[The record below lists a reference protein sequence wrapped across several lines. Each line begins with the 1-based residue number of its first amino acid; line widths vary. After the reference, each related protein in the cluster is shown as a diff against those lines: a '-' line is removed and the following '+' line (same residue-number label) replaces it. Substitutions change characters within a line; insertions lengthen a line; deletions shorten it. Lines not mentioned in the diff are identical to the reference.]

1 MGKNISFN
9 KLNIR
14 INKLSIPD
22 AGYAASAVCV
32 VCCLFLVLAFSFETY
47 AEDSP
52 LTVLVE
58 KTVSFVKPMSG
69 DVISVDKGVVRIGLG
84 SRDGLLKGMRLK
96 VLRRGEFF
104 YHPVTKEP
112 IGRAEEPVG
121 TIEVLQV
128 EEGTAF
134 CELTE
139 GEVKSGDI
147 TRISASKKRLFFYQ
161 EESVDYYL
169 GDAYYNGLKE
179 SGYFEIVD
187 APVGQLDTEKLL
199 GIAASEET
207 DLVLLLSSGNS
218 GEKTYLRQTLLWPD
232 GVILSK
238 DSLDVPLAFLSELSF
253 GSELLSDVQNE
264 PLISYDLPFDAEL
277 ISTGDIDGDGR
288 TDLVISAGDG
298 IYVYN
303 YGIET
308 DFLYHLKWNS
318 SGTII
323 RMEMFDID
331 TDGKDEIFLTAIS
344 SNNETVNSYIYKL
357 NDRKL
362 ETLWK
367 TDGFIRVVDGSILY
381 QKYSE
386 SEGYSGPLIL
396 INPHDGFRMEDASRS
411 LEGFDIYDFVTL
423 RDKEGR
429 TVYMSMADNNYLELI
444 NSKGVAIWRSRDN
457 MGGFVKEYTTESP
470 LSDADG
476 VSWHLNDRMVKR
488 NNEVVV
494 IKRSALI
501 GRALGY
507 KKSQLRR
514 YSYTGTTV
522 DESTLVDKISGKL
535 IDYSIF
541 GNKVAV
547 LSKPLLGI
555 KPANILRG
563 KTPIVTILQIYSI
576 KGR

>member
-1 MGKNISFN
+1 MGNNMSIDRRNISSMSYAGHT
-9 KLNIR
+9 
-14 INKLSIPD
+14 LSAI
-22 AGYAASAVCV
+22 CV
-32 VCCLFLVLAFSFETY
+32 VCCLFFVLAFSFNAD

-52 LTVLVE
+52 LTTLVE

-69 DVISVDKGVVRIGLG
+69 DVISVNDDVVRIGLG
-84 SRDGLLKGMRLK
+84 ARDGLLKGMRLK

-128 EEGTAF
+128 EEGAAV
-134 CELTE
+134 CKVID

-179 SGYFEIVD
+179 SGIFEIVS
-187 APVGQLDTEKLL
+187 APVGQLNTEKLL
-199 GIAASEET
+199 RIAASEKA
-207 DLVLLLSSGNS
+207 DLVLLLGSENS
-218 GEKTYLRQTLLWPD
+218 REKTYLKQRLLWPD
-232 GVILSK
+232 GVILSE
-238 DSLDVPLAFLSELSF
+238 DSLYIPPAFLSELRF
-253 GSELLSDVQNE
+253 GSELLSDMQNE
-264 PLISYDLPFDAEL
+264 PLISYDLPFNAQL

-298 IYVYN
+298 IYVYS
-303 YGIET
+303 YDIET
-308 DFLYHLKWNS
+308 AFLYHLKRNY

-323 RMEMFDID
+323 RMDMFDID

-344 SNNETVNSYIYKL
+344 SNHEAVKSYIYKL

-362 ETLWK
+362 EILWK
-367 TDGFIRVVDGSILY
+367 TDGFIRVADGRILY
-381 QKYSE
+381 QKYSR
-386 SEGYSGPLIL
+386 SKGYSGPLIL
-396 INPHDGFRMEDASRS
+396 INLHEGFRMEDTSRAFG
-411 LEGFDIYDFVTL
+411 GFDIYDFVTL
-423 RDKEGR
+423 KDKEGR
-429 TVYMSMADNNYLELI
+429 TVYMAMDDDNYLELI
-444 NSKGVAIWRSRDN
+444 NGKGVAFWRSAEN
-457 MGGFVKEYTTESP
+457 LGGFVREYTTESSS
-470 LSDADG
+470 SDADG
-476 VSWHLNDRMVKR
+476 VIWHLNDRMVKR

-494 IKRSALI
+494 IKRNALI

-507 KKSQLRR
+507 KRSQLRR
-514 YSYTGTTV
+514 YSYSGTTV
-522 DESTLVDKISGKL
+522 DESTLIDKISGNL
-535 IDYSIF
+535 LDYSIF

-563 KTPIVTILQIYSI
+563 KTPMVTILQIYSI